1 MPMLPGHRSSCIW
14 RGARSDRS
22 RLWFTA
28 WSLSCLLLVIVG
40 DGSRSKAEED
50 PGWLPR
56 GDEPAAAHQT
66 DPVSAELALQRA
78 VEAFGDGDY
87 RLALELVEGLPRP
100 TAASKYLR
108 GLCLLRLGRPEEAD
122 KVLELLG
129 NGETPEAEMV
139 VDAAIARLHAGYP
152 EEAVDSLSSHVTDHP
167 DDSHAHFFLGLSL
180 MELGL
185 VDEAQQQWDLAA
197 ADANM
202 VPYRDFFNQRT
213 TPLPPRLFDES
224 LEAQRAAR
232 PWNLGVF
239 AGYEFDSNLPL
250 APFFQ
255 GLGSDIERE
264 DSRIAL
270 GLYGGF
276 RLRDDDDYNV
286 GVFGS
291 AYTTHQFRIHE
302 FDVQTY
308 SGGAYINRNQD
319 LDGWFLGAN
328 YEFSNTLLDEEQ
340 FAADHRLTL
349 SGTRTMLDDDVLTT
363 YYRYNVL
370 DIDGPALIAAQH
382 RSANVHAVGATYAMT
397 MDDDARGRLVVGYR
411 FDEADAKGRDFEMS
425 GHLANALLEY
435 RLTADL
441 IGSSEVR
448 YFWDNYDHPNSLD
461 FFERPREDERV
472 ELRVGLQKLLSAQLK
487 LRLDYSF
494 IESDSNVANL
504 FGVGFY
510 SYQRHILSTQLI
522 YDF

>member
-1 MPMLPGHRSSCIW
+1 MPTLPGHRSSRIW
-14 RGARSDRS
+14 RGARSRRT

-28 WSLSCLLLVIVG
+28 WGISWLLLVIVG
-40 DGSRSKAEED
+40 DSSRSKAEED
-50 PGWLPR
+50 RNWSSR
-56 GDEPAAAHQT
+56 GDDPIAARQT
-66 DPVSAELALQRA
+66 DPVLAELALQRA

-87 RLALELVEGLPRP
+87 RLALELVEGLPRA

-122 KVLELLG
+122 KALEPLG
-129 NGETPEAEMV
+129 NGEIPEAEIV
-139 VDAAIARLHAGYP
+139 VDSAIARLHSGRP
-152 EEAVDSLSSHVTDHP
+152 EEAADSLIDHVTDHP

-185 VDEAQQQWDLAA
+185 VDEAHEQWDLAV
-197 ADANM
+197 ADATM
-202 VPYRDFFNQRT
+202 VPYRDFYNQRT

-224 LEAQRAAR
+224 LEAQRATR
-232 PWNLGVF
+232 RWNLGIF
-239 AGYEFDSNLPL
+239 AGYEFDTNLPL

-255 GLGSDIERE
+255 GLGSDIERK
-264 DSRIAL
+264 DSRIVL
-270 GLYGGF
+270 GLFGGY
-276 RLRDDDDYNV
+276 RLRDDDDYSV

-291 AYTTHQFRIHE
+291 AYTTQQFQIHE
-302 FDVQTY
+302 FNVQTY

-319 LDGWFLGAN
+319 LDGWFFGAN

-340 FAADHRLTL
+340 FAADHGLTL
-349 SGTRTMLDDDVLTT
+349 SGTRAVLDDDVLTT

-370 DIDGPALIAAQH
+370 DVDGPALIAAQH

-425 GHLANALLEY
+425 GHLANARLEY
-435 RLTADL
+435 RLADDL
-441 IGSSEVR
+441 IGDSEVR

-461 FFERPREDERV
+461 FFERPREDGRV
-472 ELRVGLQKLLSAQLK
+472 EFRVGLQKLLSAQLK
-487 LRLDYSF
+487 MRLDYSF

-510 SYQRHILSTQLI
+510 SYQRHVLSTRLI